1 MISKFRI
8 KLKKRSIKALEK
20 ISEPYYSNV
29 KEAIF
34 SLAENPREKEKEKE
48 IEKEKEKEKEVF

>member
-1 MISKFRI
+1 MITKFKI
-8 KLKKRSIKALEK
+8 KLKKRSIKTLEK

-34 SLAENPREKEKEKE
+34 SLAENPREKGKEKEKE
-48 IEKEKEKEKEVF
+48 IF